1 MATVKYVRPEDLARE
16 LNISGKLIRAYLR
29 ANFTR
34 SAEHKNTA
42 WMLNANQAKKVR
54 AHFAKRSEGK

>member
-1 MATVKYVRPEDLARE
+1 MASVKYTRPETLASE

-34 SAEHKNTA
+34 KPEHKNTA
-42 WMLNANQAKKVR
+42 WMLTPAQVKNVR
-54 AHFAKRSEGK
+54 AHFAKRAEGK

>member
-1 MATVKYVRPEDLARE
+1 MATTKYTRPEDLANE

-34 SAEHKNTA
+34 AAEHKNTA
-42 WMLNANQAKKVR
+42 WMLDAKQAAAVR
-54 AHFAKRSEGK
+54 KHFAKRSAGK